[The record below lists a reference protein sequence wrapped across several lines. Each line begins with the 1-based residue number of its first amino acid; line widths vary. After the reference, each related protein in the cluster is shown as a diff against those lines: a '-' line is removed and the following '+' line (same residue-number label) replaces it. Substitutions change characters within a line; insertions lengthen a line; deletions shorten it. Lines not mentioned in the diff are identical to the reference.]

1 MRSDIKRAQCRAGH
15 SVSSHYTL
23 GRIESSFSQAVG
35 REVNS
40 LLGSRMAPWLEG
52 EL

>member
-1 MRSDIKRAQCRAGH
+1 MRSDIKRAQRRAGH

-23 GRIESSFSQAVG
+23 GRIDSSFSQAVR

-40 LLGSRMAPWLEG
+40 LLGSQIAL
-52 EL
+52 